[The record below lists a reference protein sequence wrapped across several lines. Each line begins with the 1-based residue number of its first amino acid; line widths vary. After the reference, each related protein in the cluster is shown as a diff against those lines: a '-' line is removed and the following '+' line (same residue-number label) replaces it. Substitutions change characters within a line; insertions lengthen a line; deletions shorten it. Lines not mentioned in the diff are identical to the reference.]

1 MNDRKVQILDAAGI
15 VFSRY
20 GVSKTTMNDIAKT
33 AGLARQTLYN
43 EYPNKEAVL
52 RAVLR
57 YGAEKTMTAVDARW
71 QDLSELGEK
80 LDVFFELGPL
90 HWYDAVQSSP
100 EIADLIDG
108 INSIAQQE
116 LIELAS
122 EWVQKF
128 AAMLD
133 PYLADRSFSNLDAKE
148 LADFV
153 YSTSMNAKYNA
164 KDRTVLEDRLKVL
177 KMTVLS
183 LISSANIS

>member
-1 MNDRKVQILDAAGI
+1 MNERKEQILEAAGI

-57 YGAEKTMTAVDARW
+57 YGAEKTMAAVEAKWHD
-71 QDLSELGEK
+71 QPELGDK
-80 LDVFFELGPL
+80 LDTFFELGPL

-108 INSIAQQE
+108 INTIAHQE
-116 LIELAS
+116 LVELS
-122 EWVQKF
+122 NQWMLKF
-128 AAMLD
+128 KGVFEQYLTDGSSAGPD
-133 PYLADRSFSNLDAKE
+133 PKE

-153 YSTSMNAKYNA
+153 YSTSMNAKYYA
-164 KDRTVLEDRLKVL
+164 KDRKALEVRLKVL
-177 KMTVLS
+177 KMAVLS
-183 LISSANIS
+183 LIFLPNI